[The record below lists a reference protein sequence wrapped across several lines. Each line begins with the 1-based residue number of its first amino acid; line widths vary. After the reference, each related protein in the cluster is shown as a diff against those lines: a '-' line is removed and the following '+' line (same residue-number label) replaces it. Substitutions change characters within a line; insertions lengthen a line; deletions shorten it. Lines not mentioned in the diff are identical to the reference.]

1 MQNVNKL
8 LQGIQVDDITKMN
21 DLIYVSAVFVA
32 EELNMFKEK
41 AKKSRPAWERRLEQ
55 QIKELNQDYS
65 RMKALNENK
74 TVKRKHVDRL
84 EGNN

>member
-1 MQNVNKL
+1 
-8 LQGIQVDDITKMN
+8 MN
-21 DLIYVSAVFVA
+21 DLIYAGAVFVT
-32 EELNMFKEK
+32 EKLNIFKEK

-74 TVKRKHVDRL
+74 TVKRKHSDRL
-84 EGNN
+84 ERKYRMNLKRGKALYWRQ